1 MNSFGEDLR
10 GAEYGSE
17 ETKTIDRGIQSG
29 PQRGEPLIVSS
40 RLAA

>member
-1 MNSFGEDLR
+1 MFSFGEDLR

-17 ETKTIDRGIQSG
+17 VGKERRQS
-29 PQRGEPLIVSS
+29 IVGFKIARHANRSS